1 AKREL
6 DRSVNQY
13 EASYL
18 DDLEKPDRKADL
30 LNLYFYYTG
39 NPDYSNES
47 VSRYKAL
54 SPDDIQAAAL
64 TYLRDNGRVI
74 LSVVPKGK
82 TDMAVQPKAEGK

>member
-1 AKREL
+1 M

-18 DDLEKPDRKADL
+18 DDLEKPDKKADL

-47 VSRYKAL
+47 LSRYKAL

-64 TYLRDNGRVI
+64 TYLKDNSRVI
-74 LSVVPKGK
+74 LSIVPKGK
-82 TDMAVQPKAEGK
+82 TELAVQTKTEGK